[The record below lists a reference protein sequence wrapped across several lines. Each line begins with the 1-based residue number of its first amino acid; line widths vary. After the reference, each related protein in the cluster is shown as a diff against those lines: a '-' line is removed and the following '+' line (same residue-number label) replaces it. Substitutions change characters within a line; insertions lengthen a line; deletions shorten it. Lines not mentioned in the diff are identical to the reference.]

1 MLLVQVGDHVSGL
14 TPFMG
19 PKDTHGTQGHSWDPR
34 TLMGPKDRSSGADKA
49 ASPQGDAARAFWEMK
64 LLARRKVPFHLYLRA
79 RDELECAHAH
89 THATWCPVPYTP
101 ELPSDVGGVL
111 TFARRL
117 TWAGL

>member
-14 TPFMG
+14 PQFV
-19 PKDTHGTQGHSWDPR
+19 
-34 TLMGPKDRSSGADKA
+34 GPKDRSSGADKKK
-49 ASPQGDAARAFWEMK
+49 ASRQGDAARAFWEMK
-64 LLARRKVPFHLYLRA
+64 LLARRKVPRHLYLRA